1 MSHSYPSDISR
12 EQFAIIQPL
21 LESARR
27 RTKPRTVDLYDVFCG
42 VLYVL
47 KSGCQWRMVP
57 KDFPDWRTCYKYFQQ
72 WSEQP
77 DLEQPSLLEQVL
89 KKIGWRGP
97 AKQWSERENQLLH
110 RGLPKREEHGLR
122 PAERL

>member
-12 EQFAIIQPL
+12 EQFAIILPV

-27 RTKPRTVDLYDVFCG
+27 RTKPRIVDLYDVFCG

-47 KSGCQWRMVP
+47 KSGCRWRMLP

-72 WSEQP
+72 WREKT
-77 DLEQPSLLEQVL
+77 DLAEASLLERVL
-89 KKIGWRGP
+89 KKVGWRGP
-97 AKQWSERENQLLH
+97 TKQWSERAN
-110 RGLPKREEHGLR
+110 
-122 PAERL
+122 